1 MSKDNPECEKAKASA
16 KEKFDDKLK
25 GFLLED
31 YKLKVGY
38 LTAHLGRMW
47 TRFNFFLTAE
57 VALIAYLFTAARGD
71 TPVMRQFIVIED
83 ILSIIWW
90 GFGAQDRFMV
100 RLYKE
105 QIKDVV
111 KRLLSAELRALAKE
125 ESQGEQPGKEI
136 SSEWTTFVDNYAYTG
151 ETEQT
156 AKAIEEADKSK
167 GERWNW
173 LTEWR
178 SEHLSITRLAAV
190 VPLIAFV
197 IWLVMLLVIQI
208 RTQSQAITT

>member
-1 MSKDNPECEKAKASA
+1 MNKDNPECEKAKASA

-57 VALIAYLFTAARGD
+57 VALVAYLFTAARGD
-71 TPVMRQFIVIED
+71 TPVMRQFIVIEAM
-83 ILSIIWW
+83 LSIIWW
-90 GFGAQDRFMV
+90 GFGAQDRFLV

-125 ESQGEQPGKEI
+125 ESQGEQPEIEI
-136 SSEWTTFVDNYAYTG
+136 SREWKTLVDNYAYTG

-156 AKAIEEADKSK
+156 AKAIEE
-167 GERWNW
+167 GEKAKWNW

-197 IWLVMLLVIQI
+197 IWLVMLLVIQV
-208 RTQSQAITT
+208 RTPSQQ